1 MLDFWHP
8 FNPIFPDFFGS
19 WVLSPGISFLICDQF
34 LSSESQSRL
43 MLEDLRREHA
53 RLLEESVQK
62 IVAVLSGRVEKI
74 SLFGSY
80 ARGRSDI
87 FTDLD
92 ILIVMNSEKSF
103 VDRLNEIYSL
113 LALPVDADILCYTPE
128 EVERLKNKGFLK
140 KILAEEVVLYEKGG
154 N

>member
-1 MLDFWHP
+1 
-8 FNPIFPDFFGS
+8 
-19 WVLSPGISFLICDQF
+19 
-34 LSSESQSRL
+34 

-62 IVAVLSGRVEKI
+62 TVKVLRGRVEKI

-80 ARGRSDI
+80 ARGRSDL

-92 ILIVMNSEKSF
+92 ILIIMKTDKSF
-103 VDRLNEIYSL
+103 VDRLKEIYSM

-128 EVERLKNKGFLK
+128 EVERLRNRGFLK
-140 KILAEEVVLYEKGG
+140 KVLAEEVVLYTKGSD
-154 N
+154 